1 MEARMKITARGWG
14 RHVCDNT
21 IAGCDLPALASSR
34 DVRRNIHFERT
45 PVLFKGHSEVSIDWG
60 MRLNYSGKYRM
71 EVHLSQDDVMHLFKT
86 MYGSQLDVDLLEHHG
101 FTVADDLKK
110 KVLGE
115 IKLADLTIGDLAG
128 LAAKPE
134 SQEAFAPSAFP
145 RRL

>member
-1 MEARMKITARGWG
+1 MKITARGWSRNMG
-14 RHVCDNT
+14 DNT
-21 IAGCDLPALASSR
+21 IANCELSELTSSR
-34 DVRRNIHFERT
+34 DHTRNIHFGRD
-45 PVLFKGHSEVSIDWG
+45 PVLFKGSSEVSIDWG

-71 EVHLSQDDVMHLFKT
+71 EVHISRDDVMQLFKT

-128 LAAKPE
+128 IVAKPE
-134 SQEAFAPSAFP
+134 PQEAPAPPTFR